1 MHNSFSAS
9 DNKCVTKVPYI
20 YLQLVNFKTI
30 HNTPKILISV
40 HKHVFSE
47 FEKQYRIKKYLILY
61 CTKYS

>member
-1 MHNSFSAS
+1 MIFS
-9 DNKCVTKVPYI
+9 T
-20 YLQLVNFKTI
+20 T

-61 CTKYS
+61 CTENC